1 MAQIPLS
8 LNENSADS
16 NGIGPGGTGSGD
28 PGPHGAGPQAPQK
41 SPVMGWFAVGFGF
54 LGIFTIGFVFV
65 PLGLICSLIALLT
78 GQAIWGVIGLML
90 AVAGFL
96 TSPKLWLIVGMSA
109 FYATFDSNEYIK
121 PFLDILKLIGIGGGL
136 EV

>member
-1 MAQIPLS
+1 LG
-8 LNENSADS
+8 ENCAGS
-16 NGIGPGGTGSGD
+16 NVSGAGGTGSGD
-28 PGPHGAGPQAPQK
+28 PGPDGAGPQAPQK
-41 SPVMGWFAVGFGF
+41 SPVMGWFDVGFGF

-78 GQAIWGVIGLML
+78 GQAIWEFIGLML

-96 TSPKLWLIVGMSA
+96 TSPKLWLIAGMSA
-109 FYATFDSNEYIK
+109 FYATVYSNEYIK
-121 PFLDILKLIGIGGGL
+121 PFLDMLKLIGTGRGL